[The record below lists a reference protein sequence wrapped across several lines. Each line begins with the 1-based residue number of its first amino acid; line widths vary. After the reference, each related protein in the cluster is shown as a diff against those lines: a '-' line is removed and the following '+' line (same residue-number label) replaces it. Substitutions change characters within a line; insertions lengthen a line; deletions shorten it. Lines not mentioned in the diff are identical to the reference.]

1 MVVSYLPDVMPDV
14 ASFARLFD
22 TTGWNAEYQLT
33 PAAIHEAASNSWY
46 LDMIVDPAYQGRGIG
61 SRILEMMNAHAAAH
75 GIRDLQ
81 LFSARGKDGFYRRHG
96 FTIRPDAAPGMEIKR
111 SGSGFGDR
119 P

>member
-33 PAAIHEAASNSWY
+33 PAAI
-46 LDMIVDPAYQGRGIG
+46 
-61 SRILEMMNAHAAAH
+61 
-75 GIRDLQ
+75 RDLQ

-96 FTIRPDAAPGMEIKR
+96 FSIRPDAAPGMEIKR